1 MAQLK
6 EQSRLIA
13 RVSIRHED
21 ELSQMPER
29 DFVLIFEPV
38 DTKTH
43 PTAQDML
50 GLRFRMALIW
60 KEKRDVG
67 EVELQ
72 LTCRVLHNLKAWRL
86 HGTNTD

>member
-1 MAQLK
+1 
-6 EQSRLIA
+6 
-13 RVSIRHED
+13 
-21 ELSQMPER
+21 MPER

-60 KEKRDVG
+60 KEKREVG
-67 EVELQ
+67 EVDTSLRLSLFLGLTKQFVRQITANLEQPEDLEQ
-72 LTCRVLHNLKAWRL
+72 LAQLGLLRQPGRR
-86 HGTNTD
+86 